1 MRVFI
6 SINLPESV
14 KKEIKKIQD
23 SLPNFTGKKTEYENL
38 HLTLKFL
45 GEIDEE
51 NLPKI
56 RKKLGTIK
64 FKKFEA
70 EIDRIGMFFRYDAG
84 IIWLHL
90 TNCDELQKTAD
101 NALGSLFEKEKR
113 FMSHLTIAR
122 VKEVKNKKKFTDE
135 LSKINM
141 PKKSFIVDGFF
152 LMKSKLDPKGP
163 AYSIIEEFLL
173 I

>member
-51 NLPKI
+51 NLPKK
-56 RKKLGTIK
+56 RKKLGT
-64 FKKFEA
+64 A
-70 EIDRIGMFFRYDAG
+70 
-84 IIWLHL
+84 
-90 TNCDELQKTAD
+90 
-101 NALGSLFEKEKR
+101 
-113 FMSHLTIAR
+113 
-122 VKEVKNKKKFTDE
+122 
-135 LSKINM
+135 KI
-141 PKKSFIVDGFF
+141 
-152 LMKSKLDPKGP
+152 
-163 AYSIIEEFLL
+163 
-173 I
+173 